1 MDLQVHHVNYDHV
14 GNEDVYNDLIT
25 LCKYCH
31 EAVEKQKTEYKEG
44 RAERYSHWQEL
55 HKIRMNL
62 TRQFCKEYRDK
73 DITQGGRL
81 NMMNRDVIKSEWC
94 KWLKE
99 KGTQDTD
106 PLTETVIHY
115 FRKIRI
121 EIILEMTEG
130 GATMDMILA
139 RGISYNMVR
148 KYYGKTET
156 MQKILECYRKEGY

>member
-44 RAERYSHWQEL
+44 HAERYSHWEEL
-55 HKIRMNL
+55 HKMRKRL
-62 TRQFCKEYRDK
+62 TRNFCEEYRNK
-73 DITQGGRL
+73 DITQGGQL
-81 NMMNRDVIKSEWC
+81 NMMNKDIIKAEWN
-94 KWLKE
+94 KWLE
-99 KGTQDTD
+99 GEYTPDVEI
-106 PLTETVIHY
+106 LTNEVIFY

-148 KYYGKTET
+148 KYYGKTEL
-156 MQKILECYRKEGY
+156 MQKILESYRKEEY